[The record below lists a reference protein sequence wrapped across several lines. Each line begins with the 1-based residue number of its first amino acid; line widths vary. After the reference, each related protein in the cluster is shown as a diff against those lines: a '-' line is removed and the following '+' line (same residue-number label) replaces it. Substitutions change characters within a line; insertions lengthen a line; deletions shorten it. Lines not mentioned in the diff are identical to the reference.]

1 MYFLCYICNGE
12 VVRRNVNT
20 LCYYSLYYKEGQK
33 SNSPCYE
40 DLVFNVGVSEVITA
54 CILKQYIG
62 TKGKEKFGII
72 GVVQSFGPR
81 LCSRGSAYAFVV
93 SCTFSTLILGLFFAT
108 TLPAFKFH
116 SCLGY
121 GALEA
126 DTSPQADSTP
136 YLNKMY

>member
-20 LCYYSLYYKEGQK
+20 LCCYSLYYKEGQK

-62 TKGKEKFGII
+62 TKALLALSGW
-72 GVVQSFGPR
+72 
-81 LCSRGSAYAFVV
+81 CSLLGHAYVPAGRRAPLLSAVR
-93 SCTFSTLILGLFFAT
+93 SQ
-108 TLPAFKFH
+108 P
-116 SCLGY
+116 
-121 GALEA
+121 
-126 DTSPQADSTP
+126 
-136 YLNKMY
+136 